1 VRRADV
7 VVVGAG
13 VMGSAAAAALAGAG
27 RDVVVLDR
35 FRLGH
40 DRGSSHGRSRIFRF
54 SYGERRYVR
63 MAMEALPM
71 WRELEER
78 AGEMV
83 LRTTGGLDL
92 GGGVKEHARA
102 LEAEGA
108 EFEVLDEAQA
118 GRRFPFV
125 TFPPG
130 PALFQPDAGVL
141 LADRALVVFQRMV
154 VRDGGELFERR
165 PARSVIVDGR
175 AAVVETDAETYRADV
190 VVVTSG
196 GWVRDLLT
204 PAGIVV
210 PVTPTRE
217 TIAYFALDEAL
228 PVPAIVEWNRPAGY
242 ALRSPG
248 QGIKAGQHG
257 TGPETDP
264 NEEGS
269 VRVETVARVADW
281 VGRRFPD
288 ADPEPHLTE
297 TCIYTN
303 TADESVVLERH
314 GPVVVGSAC
323 SGHGF
328 KFAPWI
334 GRKLAALAGRA

>member
-13 VMGSAAAAALAGAG
+13 VMGSATAAALGAAG
-27 RDVVVLDR
+27 RDVVVLER

-78 AGEMV
+78 AGEAL

-92 GGGVKEHARA
+92 GGGVKEHATA
-102 LEAEGA
+102 LKAEGA
-108 EFEVLDEAQA
+108 GFDVLDDDQA

-130 PALFQPDAGVL
+130 PALFQPDAGML
-141 LADRALVVFQRMV
+141 LADRALAAFHRVVV
-154 VRDGGELFERR
+154 GAGGDLLERC

-175 AAVVETDAETYRADV
+175 TAVVETDAETYRAAA
-190 VVVTSG
+190 VVVTAG
-196 GWVRDLLT
+196 GWVRELLS
-204 PAGIVV
+204 PGGIEV

-217 TIAYFALDEAL
+217 TIAYFGLDEAL
-228 PVPAIVEWNRPAGY
+228 PVPAIVEWDRPAGY

-248 QGIKAGQHG
+248 QGIKAGEHG
-257 TGPETDP
+257 TGPQTDP
-264 NEEGS
+264 NEEGA
-269 VRVETVARVADW
+269 VRDEAVARVADW
-281 VGRRFPD
+281 VGRRIPD
-288 ADPEPHLTE
+288 ADAEPHLAE

-303 TADESVVLERH
+303 TADESFILERH

-334 GRKLAALAGRA
+334 GRKLAALASRA